1 MSDLV
6 TITAERLKELEAL
19 EAKVKAKNE
28 QKRIELQKYTDTP
41 EKRLERVKR
50 HIEKD
55 RDAYNARRRERR
67 RLAKEA
73 AAAAKPPADGQHG
86 SR

>member
-41 EKRLERVKR
+41 EKVLERVKR

-73 AAAAKPPADGQHG
+73 AAAPVDGQQV

>member
-1 MSDLV
+1 MSETV
-6 TITAERLKELEAL
+6 TISAARLQELEAL
-19 EAKVKAKNE
+19 EAKIKAKNE
-28 QKRIELQKYTDTP
+28 KDTQRLNAYNDAHP
-41 EKRLERVKR
+41 EKRTARVLR

-73 AAAAKPPADGQHG
+73 AAKPPVDG
-86 SR
+86 

>member
-1 MSDLV
+1 MSGLV
-6 TITAERLKELEAL
+6 TITAERLQELEAM
-19 EAKVKAKNE
+19 EAKIKVKNE
-28 QKRIELQKYTDTP
+28 KDTKRLNAYNIAHP
-41 EKRLERVKR
+41 EKRMARVLR

-73 AAAAKPPADGQHG
+73 AAAAKPPVVE
-86 SR
+86 